1 MIGTLQALLVA
12 LLAVLPGALYT
23 IARENSGA
31 SWAWR
36 STDGVTLIFR
46 FLSFSAVFHALFAPL
61 SYYAYRR
68 LIVNPVLANGW
79 PISWRW
85 YALLLV
91 YMALPALF
99 GAFTEMGR
107 RRKGVSWLVALWDG
121 RDPELRA
128 WDWFFSKRSSKN
140 PKKRLTG
147 IIRMRLM
154 NDEWKAGLWADSY
167 ASSYGEEGDLYLTYQ
182 YLVSTDGVLVE
193 DANGDYIDGGAG
205 LLIRWSE
212 IRYIEFSP
220 WIDKDDKEENG
231 DGRGFWRRKCRKPT
245 LHQ

>member
-36 STDGVTLIFR
+36 STDGAT
-46 FLSFSAVFHALFAPL
+46 
-61 SYYAYRR
+61 
-68 LIVNPVLANGW
+68 
-79 PISWRW
+79 
-85 YALLLV
+85 
-91 YMALPALF
+91 
-99 GAFTEMGR
+99 
-107 RRKGVSWLVALWDG
+107 
-121 RDPELRA
+121 ELRA
-128 WDWFFSKRSSKN
+128 WDWFFSKRISKN